1 MLAARL
7 SLLSKFQLSI
17 LPISLSFLL
26 FPFLAASV
34 YSLSI
39 RLLSDLIL
47 QPTSGIQVYCLVAG
61 KGEGG
66 CASSKPSPECMEEGA
81 SFLFKKKY
89 SIALI
94 C

>member
-7 SLLSKFQLSI
+7 SLLSKFQLST

-39 RLLSDLIL
+39 CLLSDLIL
-47 QPTSGIQVYCLVAG
+47 TTDQWYTVCLAWWQVKAKEDVHPLNHLLSAWR
-61 KGEGG
+61 KGL
-66 CASSKPSPECMEEGA
+66 
-81 SFLFKKKY
+81 LFFFKKY